1 MQIVKK
7 LTFSDVGS
15 GPINIGNLTT
25 SCPTFIRAYVGVGDV
40 FNTSFVSAKIIFTDS
55 NSSVFTMNESIASSN
70 PAGYFYALVN
80 STAVGGGD
88 LRGIFTTLDGT
99 LQVELDVISGTP
111 TQGDC
116 TMLISIEAL
125 PLA

>member
-15 GPINIGNLTT
+15 GPISVGDLTT

-55 NSSVFTMNESIASSN
+55 NSSVFTMNESIVSSN
-70 PAGYFYALVN
+70 PSGYFYALVN

-88 LRGIFTTLDGT
+88 LRGIFTTLNGT
-99 LQVELDVISGTP
+99 LQVELDSISGIP
-111 TQGDC
+111 TSGDC
-116 TMLISIEAL
+116 TFIIDVDAL
-125 PLA
+125 PFS